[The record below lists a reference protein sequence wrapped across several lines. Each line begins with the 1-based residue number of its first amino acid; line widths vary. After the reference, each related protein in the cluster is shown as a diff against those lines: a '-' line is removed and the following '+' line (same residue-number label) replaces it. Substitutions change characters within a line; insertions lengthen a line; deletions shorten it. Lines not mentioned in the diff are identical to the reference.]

1 MGGGWRGRGREKGGA
16 IKGLLCIHG
25 GGLDEGGDARF
36 PSLLMAALPTDE
48 DDFHSLTNIDTGG
61 N

>member
-1 MGGGWRGRGREKGGA
+1 MEGEGERERRA